1 MAATSEARQL
11 TEAHRLAQAR
21 LGATVVA
28 AMAAVWPLL
37 DLDNLDGS
45 IERWLRASSL
55 IVSGQRSAS
64 ARLAGTYV
72 QTFKT
77 LELGQGAA
85 APLMLA
91 ETEPSQAVITS
102 LVVTGPTSVK
112 AALRRGTPLAVAS
125 QVAQARSAASAMRH
139 VLNGGRETIVQTIDA
154 DRQAKGWARVV
165 SGSGCAFC
173 AMLASRGPVYKGGT
187 VTFDAHDGCV
197 CGAEP
202 VYRDDAEW
210 PRGARR
216 YRAVWD
222 DATAGLP
229 ADEDPLNAF
238 RRALTPTT

>member
-1 MAATSEARQL
+1 MAATGEARQL
-11 TEAHRLAQAR
+11 TEAHRLAQAQ

-28 AMAAVWPLL
+28 AMRAVWPLL
-37 DLDNLDGS
+37 DLADIDGT

-55 IVSGQRSAS
+55 IVSGQRAAS

-77 LELGQGAA
+77 LELGAA
-85 APLMLA
+85 APAVPLVLA
-91 ETEPSQAVITS
+91 EAPIEQAVITS
-102 LVVTGPTSVK
+102 LVVTGPSSAK
-112 AALRRGTPLAVAS
+112 ASLRRGAPLAIAS
-125 QVAQARSAASAMRH
+125 QVAEARSAASAMRH
-139 VLNGGRETIVQTIDA
+139 VLNGGRDTIVQTVDT
-154 DRQAKGWARVV
+154 DRQARGWARVV

-173 AMLASRGPVYKGGT
+173 AMLASRGPVYRGGS
-187 VTFDAHDGCV
+187 VQFDAHDGCL

-216 YRAVWD
+216 YRALWD
-222 DATAGLP
+222 EATTGLP

-238 RRALTPTT
+238 RRTLTPT